1 MQEQSDGGQQAWVEV
16 AVEVAGVDAEL
27 AADLLR
33 QACPGGVAIEA
44 PSRLDEDIDAYVLN
58 GDAPALVKG
67 YLPAGEDCERLISG
81 MRIALQTAPL
91 QREPSWR
98 DPIELEERE
107 WRDSWKKYFGV
118 QRFGERTVVAPSWIE
133 YTEKDGETVIR
144 IDPGMAFG
152 TGQHPTT
159 AMCLAALE
167 EYVREGSQVL
177 DLGCGSGILAIAA
190 ARFGAGRVLA
200 LDTDEQAVKAT
211 SENLRENGVGEAVE
225 VREGSLE
232 GDGESFDLVVANI
245 SGLTLQRLAP
255 AIASS
260 LVGGGKVVASGFLD
274 DAVEAVRGAFES
286 EGLMTDSVREQGVWR
301 CIVATRP

>member
-1 MQEQSDGGQQAWVEV
+1 MQEEQSWVEV

-44 PSRLDEDIDAYVLN
+44 PSRLDGDIDAYVLD

-98 DPIELEERE
+98 DPVELEERE

-133 YTEKDGETVIR
+133 YAAKDGETVIR

-159 AMCLAALE
+159 AMCLAALG
-167 EYVREGSQVL
+167 EYVREGSCVL

-190 ARFGAGRVLA
+190 ARFGARRVLA

-211 SENLRENGVGEAVE
+211 GENVQENGVAEAVD

-232 GDGESFDLVVANI
+232 GDGGESFDLVVANI

-260 LVGGGKVVASGFLD
+260 LAGGGMVVASGFLD

-286 EGLMTDSVREQGVWR
+286 GGLVTDSVREQGVWR
-301 CIVATRP
+301 CIVATKR